1 MSKIAI
7 AVGIVAVLFLGPLFA
22 WDLVTDYRR
31 ATQDEIDRAQ
41 PATVKIAKAERQMA
55 EGTEALGRTRAELA
69 RIEEERTRLEELLA
83 QAPMPLGELER
94 RNTELV
100 TLIVEAERTGGSI
113 EHAGRVATPAE
124 MRLVATRQRAV
135 IRSFRRYEQ
144 AALRL
149 DGLKVNMEGL
159 VVRAR
164 QERAVTQTDLEYARQ
179 LTRISRTVTRTRSL
193 SGSGGGADLFDS
205 AHDTLRDVIAVQET
219 WLEVDEPVAPE
230 GQPLFSHATV
240 RQE

>member
-7 AVGIVAVLFLGPLFA
+7 AVGVVAVLFLGPLFA
-22 WDLVTDYRR
+22 WDIVRDYRR
-31 ATQDEIDRAQ
+31 ATQDEIDRTK
-41 PATVKIAKAERQMA
+41 PATVKIAQAERQME

-83 QAPMPLGELER
+83 QAPMPLDEMETRHEELR
-94 RNTELV
+94 A
-100 TLIVEAERTGGSI
+100 LIAEAEQTGGRI

-144 AALRL
+144 AVGKLEGLRTNL
-149 DGLKVNMEGL
+149 EGL

-164 QERAVTQTDLEYARQ
+164 QERATTKTDLEYART
-179 LTRISRTVTRTRSL
+179 LTRISRTVTRYSSL
-193 SGSGGGADLFDS
+193 SGLDGGAGLFGS

-219 WLEVDEPVAPE
+219 WLEVDEPATPE
-230 GQPLFSHATV
+230 GQPLFSHAVV

>member
-1 MSKIAI
+1 MSKIAM

-22 WDLVTDYRR
+22 WDLVKDYRR

-69 RIEEERTRLEELLA
+69 RIEEERTRLDELLA
-83 QAPMPLGELER
+83 QAPMGLDEMESR
-94 RNTELV
+94 HEELV
-100 TLIVEAERTGGSI
+100 ALIAEATRSGGSI

-124 MRLVATRQRAV
+124 MRLVVTRQRAV

-164 QERAVTQTDLEYARQ
+164 QERAVTKTDLEYART

-193 SGSGGGADLFDS
+193 SGLDGGANLFDS

-219 WLEVDEPVAPE
+219 WLEVDDPAANDDL
-230 GQPLFSHATV
+230 PLFSHAVV